1 MKTASLAIK
10 QRLRLKELA
19 RETGLPQQV
28 VAEVI
33 GFLVR
38 YDFVSI
44 TPNPSSVM
52 LNEGAMSPH
61 VVAMILETL
70 LSQNPFLKPNFSWN

>member
-10 QRLRLKELA
+10 QKLRLKELA